1 MKTQNT
7 NFLTALNNKEITNLV
22 QEVKETIATQA
33 PTMNPNAAFTA
44 AELWNLERNKRNRVI
59 RRHLV

>member
-1 MKTQNT
+1 MKTQNN
-7 NFLTALNNKEITNLV
+7 NFFTTLNNNQMTDLV

-33 PTMNPNAAFTA
+33 PTINPNAAFTA
-44 AELWNLERNKRNRVI
+44 ADLWNLERNRRNRVI